1 MVILLDTYA
10 MVEIFEGNKKYLVYK
25 GANSATTIF
34 NLFEF
39 YQVVLSKYDKEKADV
54 VFKNYRAIVKEVSD
68 EVLKSA
74 AEFKLEHKKKRFS
87 FTDCIGYKYAES
99 VGAKFLTGDYVFKG
113 FPNVEFVQQL
123 KICTCD
129 ILNNEGED
137 CEPPNTATCDANCK
151 STCVTSCSNAKNL
164 GSGSISIGGYEAS
177 YTCGIS
183 SSNTQDWLKIT
194 ASNNGKLKIELT
206 PPAGYDYDLYVY
218 ANDCST
224 SLCSSVKTGDAVDSC
239 TIDAAATTTYKVK
252 ISRYSGSGA
261 AAVSAYLE
269 ECFVDSNCP
278 SAKPYCTNNV
288 CVECINNPDGSFT
301 GCLGTDGTQNTYCPK
316 DSPTP
321 NYILPSCDLTLNECQ
336 CEAECSTGSEC
347 ALNFCCTGESL
358 GPSEISGECVQKST
372 VRNPWL
378 CT

>member
-1 MVILLDTYA
+1 MKIPCVGGIGVITGQSSGTTGGPCWNTASQYTGKYSKDDASGTYECVQCSGTKKTKLLADTA
-10 MVEIFEGNKKYLVYK
+10 SIKVDCSGNAPSSNLCESAC
-25 GANSATTIF
+25 GADTSCDEKNAGDCTTSTS
-34 NLFEF
+34 L
-39 YQVVLSKYDKEKADV
+39 QKCSSSCSP
-54 VFKNYRAIVKEVSD
+54 VS
-68 EVLKSA
+68 S
-74 AEFKLEHKKKRFS
+74 
-87 FTDCIGYKYAES
+87 C
-99 VGAKFLTGDYVFKG
+99 GDGTV
-113 FPNVEFVQQL
+113 N
-123 KICTCD
+123 C
-129 ILNNEGED
+129 GED
-137 CEPPNTATCDANCK
+137 CEPPGTAACDSNCK
-151 STCVTSCSNAKNL
+151 STCTNCANAQNL

-177 YTCGIS
+177 YTCGVS